1 MDAGGFIASIGHE
14 EFMKKL
20 FLIIVFVVSLTPLL
34 RAEEETDVFRFREP
48 VVIEAGDNV
57 TSAVAIGSSIQ
68 VDGTVK
74 ENAVSIGGD
83 VTVGPQGGIEGD
95 AVAIGGRVLRAP
107 GAHIGGK
114 ITSIPLSMARLRK
127 AMSVVIPTLVVGM
140 GALIGAAIVVGSIG
154 SIAIAILVLALFP
167 AHTAA
172 AREQIERHPLKT
184 LGVGF
189 VVLVMCFP
197 VLLFLFITIIGI
209 PLSFLAAALI
219 MAALMLG
226 TVAVGQWIGQRVAIA
241 VRRPL
246 SPFAAG
252 LVGLGLLTM
261 ASAAPYIGVFLQ
273 GVIVCLALGSVA
285 FSRFRAVP

>member
-1 MDAGGFIASIGHE
+1 
-14 EFMKKL
+14 
-20 FLIIVFVVSLTPLL
+20 
-34 RAEEETDVFRFREP
+34 
-48 VVIEAGDNV
+48 
-57 TSAVAIGSSIQ
+57 
-68 VDGTVK
+68 
-74 ENAVSIGGD
+74 
-83 VTVGPQGGIEGD
+83 
-95 AVAIGGRVLRAP
+95 
-107 GAHIGGK
+107 
-114 ITSIPLSMARLRK
+114 
-127 AMSVVIPTLVVGM
+127 
-140 GALIGAAIVVGSIG
+140 
-154 SIAIAILVLALFP
+154 
-167 AHTAA
+167 
-172 AREQIERHPLKT
+172 